1 MPESLLGASIS
12 ILDRIDNL
20 ICLFLLNKIPTGS
33 GDPFALRRQS
43 QGIFEILLANREN
56 PLNLEIKQLFK
67 KLYLSI
73 WANEAGFEE
82 VWGGNKSK
90 KINLKEFLR
99 HRLIFVLSQNTNLKK
114 ELLEIFMAEN
124 HDLDFNLKDLL
135 AKVYA
140 FEKVQANSDFQDS
153 LMAIKRIFRIIKTE
167 IHEPKPKPELFTEN
181 AEKNLWQSLNNWQI
195 IIQKSEKF
203 EDKWLS
209 LNSLSLVINNFFEEV
224 MIEDKNPE
232 TSMNRKELLSLLIL
246 SLREH
251 FGNLNWE
258 ALQKV

>member
-1 MPESLLGASIS
+1 M
-12 ILDRIDNL
+12 
-20 ICLFLLNKIPTGS
+20 
-33 GDPFALRRQS
+33 
-43 QGIFEILLANREN
+43 
-56 PLNLEIKQLFK
+56 
-67 KLYLSI
+67 
-73 WANEAGFEE
+73 
-82 VWGGNKSK
+82 
-90 KINLKEFLR
+90 R